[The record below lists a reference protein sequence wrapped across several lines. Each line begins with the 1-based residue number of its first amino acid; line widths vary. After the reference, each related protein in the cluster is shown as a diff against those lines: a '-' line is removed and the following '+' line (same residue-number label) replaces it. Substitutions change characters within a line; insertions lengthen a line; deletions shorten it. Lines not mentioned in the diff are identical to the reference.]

1 MMKRFRIFVEGDAD
15 KKFLCDYYH
24 HLFHDKAPKNSI
36 IHTGELEEKNGGYKK
51 LTNEVNIR
59 EMRINSDQGGI
70 NLVIFDA
77 DEDVEARRA
86 KLLSIKK
93 KIDVEFELFLI
104 PNNKEAGALEDLLE
118 TIINPNNRP
127 IMDCW
132 EDYEKEL
139 VQLDIP
145 DRTPPPLTTPAKK
158 TKIYGYL
165 EALLG
170 ESKNQKEKIKEAK
183 RNYENTLHWNLDSE
197 YLDPLKMFLKC
208 NIENSEQ
215 K

>member
-36 IHTGELEEKNGGYKK
+36 IHTGELEERTGGYKK